1 MQLPSNCPPHPLD
14 YAVPARRDDRWGK
27 GFLAVCGTLLLWGA
41 GHWIAGRWRRGT
53 LWLLA
58 SLFLTAALFAGIVK
72 PFLVPALLVLV
83 PLYAVLVVT
92 VLIDAFIC
100 GRRSRGRMLG
110 RAALRYLAGVLL
122 VAASYPFGRLIGT
135 AAHSAFRAAGEES
148 FVIPFSSMAPTLLP
162 GDRLLTHRSATVSRW
177 DVVIYHPPVRPAAVF
192 AGRVVGLPGEKVEI
206 AEGQIRINDVPHA
219 PPALVVHYLSILSPG
234 TGCEGHPI
242 VLGPDEYF
250 ILGDNS
256 RIAYDGRYWDKAAA
270 GHQLGAVPREAITHR
285 ATAIYFPLNRLR
297 WLR

>member
-1 MQLPSNCPPHPLD
+1 MQVHSNPPPHTLD
-14 YAVPARRDDRWGK
+14 YAAPPKRDDRWGK

-58 SLFLTAALFAGIVK
+58 SLLLTAALFAAIVK

-83 PLYAVLVVT
+83 PLYAVLVVA

-110 RAALRYLAGVLL
+110 RAALRYLAGVIL
-122 VAASYPFGRLIGT
+122 VAASYPFGWLTGT
-135 AAHSAFRAAGEES
+135 AALSAFRAAGEEAFAIRS
-148 FVIPFSSMAPTLLP
+148 LAMAPTLVP
-162 GDRLLTHRSATVSRW
+162 GDRLLTHRSAAVGRW
-177 DVVIYHPPVRPAAVF
+177 EVVIYHPPVRPAEVF
-192 AGRVVGLPGEKVEI
+192 VGRVVGLPGEKVEI
-206 AEGQIRINDVPHA
+206 REGQVRINDAPQA
-219 PPALVVHYLSILSPG
+219 PPALVGPYVSISSSG

-250 ILGDNS
+250 ILGDNGPIS
-256 RIAYDGRYWDKAAA
+256 YDGRYWDRAAA

-297 WLR
+297 RLR